1 MLMPTLMP
9 MLILILMSMLML
21 FATNPML
28 ACIIVLHVCWRR
40 TYHSCGNHWAPDH
53 AFDWC
58 LATGNP
64 LHNCN
69 CTNCTWG
76 TFASMVGGTISRLWE
91 QLTWTITS
99 FMSPV
104 QEMVSGASAK
114 IRLKFLMNCFWG
126 RAVCN
131 MAMMF
136 LRGEQCV
143 TWPWCAKTA
152 GVQVTWIGWL
162 RILTI
167 HSWQRNLWLGCRE
180 TPMQTDRSHWYEHIL
195 NGLWALCLSI
205 CPHAHTQIE
214 KLSNYPCCELLDSL
228 ISWTVFKSLS
238 LFVIPQWNMCIHQPV
253 KELCHVW
260 GE

>member
-1 MLMPTLMP
+1 MTMTMRMMMMMMMMPTMMSMSMMSMMSMFMLTSMSKLMSTVW
-9 MLILILMSMLML
+9 ILIRCWCRRWCRCWSWSWCRCWCCLPQ
-21 FATNPML
+21 TQCY

-64 LHNCN
+64 LHSCN

-126 RAVCN
+126 ESSV
-131 MAMMF
+131 
-136 LRGEQCV
+136 
-143 TWPWCAKTA
+143 
-152 GVQVTWIGWL
+152 
-162 RILTI
+162 
-167 HSWQRNLWLGCRE
+167 
-180 TPMQTDRSHWYEHIL
+180 
-195 NGLWALCLSI
+195 
-205 CPHAHTQIE
+205 
-214 KLSNYPCCELLDSL
+214 
-228 ISWTVFKSLS
+228 
-238 LFVIPQWNMCIHQPV
+238 
-253 KELCHVW
+253 
-260 GE
+260 